1 MKYEIAVWIVCLSSC
16 SEQLEA
22 DPYFWFQGEW
32 ISDPGVTMASNLQFD
47 LLDPDVYVEVRN
59 MYGKARWSV
68 QKNNLVYS
76 ELNSDIVTDAE
87 FTTEGIDEE
96 SFRYR
101 DSWGGRLI
109 IKRQRSGFCMFTETL
124 LELENIIECFKPF
137 SLAATP
143 SL

>member
-1 MKYEIAVWIVCLSSC
+1 MKYGIAVWIICLSSC
-16 SEQLEA
+16 SEQLVD
-22 DPYFWFQGEW
+22 DPYVWFQGEW

-59 MYGKARWSV
+59 MYGKVRWSV
-68 QKNNLVYS
+68 QKNKLVYS
-76 ELNSDIVTDAE
+76 ELDSDIVTDTE
-87 FTTEGIDEE
+87 FTTEGIDKE

-109 IKRQRSGFCMFTETL
+109 IKRGRSGFCMFTETL
-124 LELENIIECFKPF
+124 LELENITECFKPF

-143 SL
+143 NL